1 MNYQTGGWKRIQ
13 IGNDNRNKMKIAE
26 KKKNYD
32 KHTRMRNILPM
43 LEYITTIY
51 DHSVKIITVI
61 YRDWTP
67 VITD

>member
-1 MNYQTGGWKRIQ
+1 
-13 IGNDNRNKMKIAE
+13 
-26 KKKNYD
+26 
-32 KHTRMRNILPM
+32 MRNILPM